1 MELSQ
6 RVQVRRVGDECVTV
20 PRGLTLAPSSYDADH
35 HFVLA
40 EIVLAELLSS
50 FKFEDAGK
58 PVVWNI
64 GEVIYPT
71 VGQDSPVPA
80 FPMKVTAL

>member
-1 MELSQ
+1 M
-6 RVQVRRVGDECVTV
+6 RHRATRTV
-20 PRGLTLAPSSYDADH
+20 IGVSPGGANS

-40 EIVLAELLSS
+40 EMVLAELLSA
-50 FKFEDAGK
+50 FRFEDAGK

-64 GEVIYPT
+64 GEVVYPT
-71 VGQDSPVPA
+71 VGQESTVPA